1 MFQWGTFSNP
11 TPDSS
16 SAPPGFSVDRPRGQA
31 PLVLRELPETVG
43 SKVWRGAWLLWKSLE
58 VYGIWKNFSYT
69 VYPPVIKDSKSIFAL
84 KHPFKW
90 GISRFHVRLPE
101 GTHLFFFSAW
111 QIEMGYFTRVT
122 FDLFE
127 VTKMGLVS
135 TQSLIK
141 SCIKLL
147 ARDLLKLPS
156 DQSMI
161 VNKLKLT
168 HDWKLIIGPH
178 SQQSNKADHLT
189 PRTHI
194 DHSTSL
200 TYTLSIKHH

>member
-1 MFQWGTFSNP
+1 M
-11 TPDSS
+11 
-16 SAPPGFSVDRPRGQA
+16 DRPRGQA

-69 VYPPVIKDSKSIFAL
+69 VYPPVLKDCNSKIIFTL
-84 KHPFKW
+84 KHPFMRDFPFPR
-90 GISRFHVRLPE
+90 S
-101 GTHLFFFSAW
+101 
-111 QIEMGYFTRVT
+111 
-122 FDLFE
+122 
-127 VTKMGLVS
+127 MGLVS

-147 ARDLLKLPS
+147 ARDLLPS

-168 HDWKLIIGPH
+168 HDRKLIIGH
-178 SQQSNKADHLT
+178 SQQSNKTDHLT
-189 PRTHI
+189 PRTQI
-194 DHSTSL
+194 DH
-200 TYTLSIKHH
+200 

>member
-1 MFQWGTFSNP
+1 
-11 TPDSS
+11 
-16 SAPPGFSVDRPRGQA
+16 VDRPRGQA

-69 VYPPVIKDSKSIFAL
+69 VYPPVIKDCNSKSIFAL
-84 KHPFKW
+84 KHPF
-90 GISRFHVRLPE
+90 VRDFPFPRSIT
-101 GTHLFFFSAW
+101 GGYPPFFFSAW
-111 QIEMGYFTRVT
+111 QIEMGYFTRLT

-168 HDWKLIIGPH
+168 HDRKLIIGPH